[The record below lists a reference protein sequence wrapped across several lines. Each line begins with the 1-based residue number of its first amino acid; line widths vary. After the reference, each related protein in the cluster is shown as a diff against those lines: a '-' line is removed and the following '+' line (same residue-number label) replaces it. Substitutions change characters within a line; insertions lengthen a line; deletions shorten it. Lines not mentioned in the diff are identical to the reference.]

1 MPAISIVVSAYN
13 VSWYIE
19 GVLESLLGQTLKDI
33 EVICVD
39 DASTDGTEEL
49 VKKMASADSRLAY
62 VRNDRNLGLFATRQ
76 VGTDRTTG
84 AYVMYVEGEDE
95 LEPDACERLLAEMG
109 QGEVDILHF
118 GVRVDAEPWCSR
130 EAVGEIAATM
140 NPPTTRTLTG
150 NSILTQCFLEQSYD
164 CSVKHK
170 LFRGDLVRDVM
181 KRLGEMPGVS
191 ATGSAIEFFALALA
205 AGTYR
210 AIASSPYYILHLG
223 RCQGRGGGVTLESF
237 MQSVAQECE
246 CRDSLSA
253 HLAQED
259 FGPLAEIQK
268 CLVSAFGHELSHV
281 MSVWQHGLALPD
293 RVEALATVRDTWGEH
308 PVATELYRLLRDDA
322 CALSQGELPS
332 DGKRAVL
339 DRFETNKACLEELL
353 PEAQLWDDDAAL
365 VSMRER
371 ARSRYEG
378 LLDVV
383 AMDHESSDGD
393 AAWIMSEVGGRC
405 SRLDHIL
412 EKKRPDETFAALF
425 RRIFTDGRFEAIST
439 LQGAERLRVTRRKV
453 RTVGLYYFRL
463 AGGGAEKVTRSLAA
477 MFLSE
482 GYRVVLLC
490 DVLPPQGCIP
500 RGAALVRLPDLRDTN
515 PGNYLRRGRALE
527 EALQRHEVDLLV
539 CSQWQSH
546 CLEWDQFVTKAL
558 GIAFVVHTHGSCTHV
573 IAHDSEDDYALP
585 IAYRLSDAVVCLDDM
600 DRAFWSQ
607 FNARSF
613 TTVNR
618 SSFSTSEV
626 AAAPLASHKII
637 WVGRMSMDE
646 KRPMD
651 AIEILSRVRL
661 SVPDARL
668 EMVGPGE
675 PGVFERLR
683 SRARELG
690 VDDAVS
696 FLGPRDDVSSL
707 MSGAS
712 VHLLTSPSEGFSL
725 VVLESKTCGVP
736 CVMYQLPIRFSREG
750 KGVANVRQGDLDGAA
765 AAIVRLLQDDDLR
778 HRMGVE
784 ARERQGDRDV

>member
-1 MPAISIVVSAYN
+1 
-13 VSWYIE
+13 
-19 GVLESLLGQTLKDI
+19 
-33 EVICVD
+33 
-39 DASTDGTEEL
+39 
-49 VKKMASADSRLAY
+49 
-62 VRNDRNLGLFATRQ
+62 
-76 VGTDRTTG
+76 
-84 AYVMYVEGEDE
+84 
-95 LEPDACERLLAEMG
+95 
-109 QGEVDILHF
+109 
-118 GVRVDAEPWCSR
+118 
-130 EAVGEIAATM
+130 
-140 NPPTTRTLTG
+140 
-150 NSILTQCFLEQSYD
+150 
-164 CSVKHK
+164 
-170 LFRGDLVRDVM
+170 
-181 KRLGEMPGVS
+181 
-191 ATGSAIEFFALALA
+191 
-205 AGTYR
+205 
-210 AIASSPYYILHLG
+210 
-223 RCQGRGGGVTLESF
+223 
-237 MQSVAQECE
+237 
-246 CRDSLSA
+246 
-253 HLAQED
+253 
-259 FGPLAEIQK
+259 
-268 CLVSAFGHELSHV
+268 
-281 MSVWQHGLALPD
+281 
-293 RVEALATVRDTWGEH
+293 
-308 PVATELYRLLRDDA
+308 
-322 CALSQGELPS
+322 
-332 DGKRAVL
+332 
-339 DRFETNKACLEELL
+339 
-353 PEAQLWDDDAAL
+353 
-365 VSMRER
+365 
-371 ARSRYEG
+371 
-378 LLDVV
+378 
-383 AMDHESSDGD
+383 
-393 AAWIMSEVGGRC
+393 
-405 SRLDHIL
+405 
-412 EKKRPDETFAALF
+412 
-425 RRIFTDGRFEAIST
+425 
-439 LQGAERLRVTRRKV
+439 
-453 RTVGLYYFRL
+453 
-463 AGGGAEKVTRSLAA
+463 
-477 MFLSE
+477 
-482 GYRVVLLC
+482 
-490 DVLPPQGCIP
+490 
-500 RGAALVRLPDLRDTN
+500 
-515 PGNYLRRGRALE
+515 
-527 EALQRHEVDLLV
+527 
-539 CSQWQSH
+539 
-546 CLEWDQFVTKAL
+546 
-558 GIAFVVHTHGSCTHV
+558 VHTHGSCTHV